1 MNKRV
6 TIQFADFIK
15 SRLAGGLLCC
25 LVLLAA
31 YLFQMF
37 FPGMYVDAFS
47 SSFYLFAW
55 LILFVGALLWTLR
68 EKGTSGLPSEI
79 TDWQCI
85 AAFLLIVANQI
96 YVVMPKEVHV
106 ELAPVISACT
116 LLKSEF
122 FPYEDAYIDR
132 AALPNALQTLGA
144 GVFTDYTLPV
154 LVIVSL
160 AIAGI
165 VKLSISFYRSLEI
178 ERQKTILQEKR
189 LQELL
194 SSPPPVLEGVIFV
207 RRLLENQSIYQLTAS
222 ENLTLIEGCRA
233 IDPDFFVWL
242 KDKQIKIPPR
252 HIVYCVLIRMRKTKK
267 EILSIFDIS
276 DGACRAMRSR
286 VRASLGIEDEDME
299 TFLQELH

>member
-85 AAFLLIVANQI
+85 AAFLLIVA
-96 YVVMPKEVHV
+96 
-106 ELAPVISACT
+106 A
-116 LLKSEF
+116 
-122 FPYEDAYIDR
+122 
-132 AALPNALQTLGA
+132 
-144 GVFTDYTLPV
+144 YTLPV
-154 LVIVSL
+154 LVIVGL

-286 VRASLGIEDEDME
+286 VRASLSIEDEDME

>member
-1 MNKRV
+1 
-6 TIQFADFIK
+6 
-15 SRLAGGLLCC
+15 
-25 LVLLAA
+25 
-31 YLFQMF
+31 
-37 FPGMYVDAFS
+37 
-47 SSFYLFAW
+47 
-55 LILFVGALLWTLR
+55 
-68 EKGTSGLPSEI
+68 
-79 TDWQCI
+79 
-85 AAFLLIVANQI
+85 
-96 YVVMPKEVHV
+96 MPKEVHV
-106 ELAPVISACT
+106 ELAPVLSA
-116 LLKSEF
+116 
-122 FPYEDAYIDR
+122 
-132 AALPNALQTLGA
+132 
-144 GVFTDYTLPV
+144 YTLPV
-154 LVIVSL
+154 LVIVGL

-194 SSPPPVLEGVIFV
+194 SSPP
-207 RRLLENQSIYQLTAS
+207 TAS

-286 VRASLGIEDEDME
+286 VRASLSIEDEDME

>member
-85 AAFLLIVANQI
+85 AAFLLIVTNQI

-106 ELAPVISACT
+106 ELAPVISAC
-116 LLKSEF
+116 
-122 FPYEDAYIDR
+122 I
-132 AALPNALQTLGA
+132 
-144 GVFTDYTLPV
+144 
-154 LVIVSL
+154 
-160 AIAGI
+160 
-165 VKLSISFYRSLEI
+165 
-178 ERQKTILQEKR
+178 
-189 LQELL
+189 
-194 SSPPPVLEGVIFV
+194 
-207 RRLLENQSIYQLTAS
+207 
-222 ENLTLIEGCRA
+222 
-233 IDPDFFVWL
+233 
-242 KDKQIKIPPR
+242 
-252 HIVYCVLIRMRKTKK
+252 
-267 EILSIFDIS
+267 
-276 DGACRAMRSR
+276 
-286 VRASLGIEDEDME
+286 
-299 TFLQELH
+299 

>member
-1 MNKRV
+1 MKKRV
-6 TIQFADFIK
+6 TIQFADLIK

-47 SSFYLFAW
+47 ASHYLFMW
-55 LILFVGALLWTLR
+55 LILFVGALLWTFR
-68 EKGTSGLPSEI
+68 EKGTHGLPSEV

-96 YVVMPKEVHV
+96 YFVMPKEVHV
-106 ELAPVISACT
+106 ELAPALSA
-116 LLKSEF
+116 
-122 FPYEDAYIDR
+122 
-132 AALPNALQTLGA
+132 
-144 GVFTDYTLPV
+144 YTLPV
-154 LVIVSL
+154 LIIVGL

-165 VKLSISFYRSLEI
+165 VKLAVSFYRLLEL

-189 LQELL
+189 LQEML
-194 SSPPPVLEGVIFV
+194 SSPPSALEGVV
-207 RRLLENQSIYQLTAS
+207 YMRRLLENKSIYQLTAS
-222 ENLTLIEGCRA
+222 EYLTLIEGCRA

>member
-106 ELAPVISACT
+106 ELAPVISA
-116 LLKSEF
+116 
-122 FPYEDAYIDR
+122 
-132 AALPNALQTLGA
+132 
-144 GVFTDYTLPV
+144 YTLPV
-154 LVIVSL
+154 LVIVGL

-194 SSPPPVLEGVIFV
+194 SSPPPVLE
-207 RRLLENQSIYQLTAS
+207 NQSIYQLTAS

-242 KDKQIKIPPR
+242 KNKQIKIPPR

>member
-1 MNKRV
+1 MPLKQQKTMKNTLFFMV
-6 TIQFADFIK
+6 FY
-15 SRLAGGLLCC
+15 LA
-25 LVLLAA
+25 
-31 YLFQMF
+31 
-37 FPGMYVDAFS
+37 AFS
-47 SSFYLFAW
+47 SAIMADCLGIFS
-55 LILFVGALLWTLR
+55 
-68 EKGTSGLPSEI
+68 
-79 TDWQCI
+79 
-85 AAFLLIVANQI
+85 N
-96 YVVMPKEVHV
+96 
-106 ELAPVISACT
+106 
-116 LLKSEF
+116 
-122 FPYEDAYIDR
+122 FP
-132 AALPNALQTLGA
+132 
-144 GVFTDYTLPV
+144 
-154 LVIVSL
+154 
-160 AIAGI
+160 
-165 VKLSISFYRSLEI
+165 
-178 ERQKTILQEKR
+178 ILQEKR

>member
-106 ELAPVISACT
+106 ELAPVLSA
-116 LLKSEF
+116 
-122 FPYEDAYIDR
+122 
-132 AALPNALQTLGA
+132 
-144 GVFTDYTLPV
+144 YTLPV
-154 LVIVSL
+154 LVIVGL

-222 ENLTLIEGCRA
+222 ENLTLISRKLYEICREECPETYF
-233 IDPDFFVWL
+233 IQTLDDL
-242 KDKQIKIPPR
+242 KLEPP
-252 HIVYCVLIRMRKTKK
+252 KK
-267 EILSIFDIS
+267 AVRLFGITA
-276 DGACRAMRSR
+276 GASTPNNIIEEVQNY
-286 VRASLGIEDEDME
+286 VRIN
-299 TFLQELH
+299 F

>member
-1 MNKRV
+1 MV
-6 TIQFADFIK
+6 CSVA
-15 SRLAGGLLCC
+15 LYCWLL
-25 LVLLAA
+25 
-31 YLFQMF
+31 

-106 ELAPVISACT
+106 ELAPVISA
-116 LLKSEF
+116 
-122 FPYEDAYIDR
+122 
-132 AALPNALQTLGA
+132 
-144 GVFTDYTLPV
+144 YTLPV

>member
-6 TIQFADFIK
+6 TMQFADFIK

-37 FPGMYVDAFS
+37 FTGIYVDAFS

-85 AAFLLIVANQI
+85 AAFLLIVGDQI

-106 ELAPVISACT
+106 ELAPVLSA
-116 LLKSEF
+116 
-122 FPYEDAYIDR
+122 
-132 AALPNALQTLGA
+132 
-144 GVFTDYTLPV
+144 YTLPV
-154 LVIVSL
+154 LVIVGL

-178 ERQKTILQEKR
+178 ERQKNN
-189 LQELL
+189 
-194 SSPPPVLEGVIFV
+194 SSRETASRTSFFSSTCAGRCCICAQTF
-207 RRLLENQSIYQLTAS
+207 RKSIY
-222 ENLTLIEGCRA
+222 I
-233 IDPDFFVWL
+233 
-242 KDKQIKIPPR
+242 
-252 HIVYCVLIRMRKTKK
+252 
-267 EILSIFDIS
+267 SIN
-276 DGACRAMRSR
+276 C
-286 VRASLGIEDEDME
+286 
-299 TFLQELH
+299 Q

>member
-106 ELAPVISACT
+106 ELNFDNAIANCQNGSMPSGCLIQAAA
-116 LLKSEF
+116 K
-122 FPYEDAYIDR
+122 YDR
-132 AALPNALQTLGA
+132 AK
-144 GVFTDYTLPV
+144 D
-154 LVIVSL
+154 
-160 AIAGI
+160 IA
-165 VKLSISFYRSLEI
+165 
-178 ERQKTILQEKR
+178 
-189 LQELL
+189 
-194 SSPPPVLEGVIFV
+194 
-207 RRLLENQSIYQLTAS
+207 N
-222 ENLTLIEGCRA
+222 
-233 IDPDFFVWL
+233 
-242 KDKQIKIPPR
+242 
-252 HIVYCVLIRMRKTKK
+252 K
-267 EILSIFDIS
+267 EYKECI
-276 DGACRAMRSR
+276 ANK
-286 VRASLGIEDEDME
+286 
-299 TFLQELH
+299 

>member
-85 AAFLLIVANQI
+85 AALLLIVANQI

-106 ELAPVISACT
+106 ELAPVLSA
-116 LLKSEF
+116 
-122 FPYEDAYIDR
+122 
-132 AALPNALQTLGA
+132 
-144 GVFTDYTLPV
+144 YTLPV
-154 LVIVSL
+154 LVIVGL

-286 VRASLGIEDEDME
+286 VRASLSIEDEDME

>member
-106 ELAPVISACT
+106 ELAPVIS
-116 LLKSEF
+116 
-122 FPYEDAYIDR
+122 
-132 AALPNALQTLGA
+132 
-144 GVFTDYTLPV
+144 
-154 LVIVSL
+154 
-160 AIAGI
+160 
-165 VKLSISFYRSLEI
+165 KLYL
-178 ERQKTILQEKR
+178 
-189 LQELL
+189 
-194 SSPPPVLEGVIFV
+194 
-207 RRLLENQSIYQLTAS
+207 
-222 ENLTLIEGCRA
+222 
-233 IDPDFFVWL
+233 
-242 KDKQIKIPPR
+242 
-252 HIVYCVLIRMRKTKK
+252 
-267 EILSIFDIS
+267 
-276 DGACRAMRSR
+276 
-286 VRASLGIEDEDME
+286 
-299 TFLQELH
+299 

>member
-106 ELAPVISACT
+106 ELAPVISA
-116 LLKSEF
+116 
-122 FPYEDAYIDR
+122 
-132 AALPNALQTLGA
+132 
-144 GVFTDYTLPV
+144 YTLPV

-194 SSPPPVLEGVIFV
+194 SSPPPVLEGV
-207 RRLLENQSIYQLTAS
+207 YQLTAS

>member
-106 ELAPVISACT
+106 ELAPVIMIC
-116 LLKSEF
+116 
-122 FPYEDAYIDR
+122 ICVR
-132 AALPNALQTLGA
+132 G
-144 GVFTDYTLPV
+144 
-154 LVIVSL
+154 
-160 AIAGI
+160 
-165 VKLSISFYRSLEI
+165 LSIGYSGCIHQDAMEKVILWRGILIISLL
-178 ERQKTILQEKR
+178 IL
-189 LQELL
+189 
-194 SSPPPVLEGVIFV
+194 I
-207 RRLLENQSIYQLTAS
+207 
-222 ENLTLIEGCRA
+222 
-233 IDPDFFVWL
+233 
-242 KDKQIKIPPR
+242 
-252 HIVYCVLIRMRKTKK
+252 
-267 EILSIFDIS
+267 
-276 DGACRAMRSR
+276 
-286 VRASLGIEDEDME
+286 
-299 TFLQELH
+299 

>member
-96 YVVMPKEVHV
+96 YVVIPK
-106 ELAPVISACT
+106 LARTRDLMARQAPSLIS
-116 LLKSEF
+116 K
-122 FPYEDAYIDR
+122 ID
-132 AALPNALQTLGA
+132 
-144 GVFTDYTLPV
+144 
-154 LVIVSL
+154 
-160 AIAGI
+160 
-165 VKLSISFYRSLEI
+165 KISFLVFLILISTQY
-178 ERQKTILQEKR
+178 TI
-189 LQELL
+189 
-194 SSPPPVLEGVIFV
+194 
-207 RRLLENQSIYQLTAS
+207 
-222 ENLTLIEGCRA
+222 
-233 IDPDFFVWL
+233 
-242 KDKQIKIPPR
+242 
-252 HIVYCVLIRMRKTKK
+252 
-267 EILSIFDIS
+267 
-276 DGACRAMRSR
+276 
-286 VRASLGIEDEDME
+286 
-299 TFLQELH
+299 

>member
-106 ELAPVISACT
+106 ELAPVIYFCKLMT
-116 LLKSEF
+116 F
-122 FPYEDAYIDR
+122 QHDQY
-132 AALPNALQTLGA
+132 PNQQNQNINN
-144 GVFTDYTLPV
+144 F
-154 LVIVSL
+154 
-160 AIAGI
+160 
-165 VKLSISFYRSLEI
+165 KKHWRHNHNFYS
-178 ERQKTILQEKR
+178 Q
-189 LQELL
+189 
-194 SSPPPVLEGVIFV
+194 
-207 RRLLENQSIYQLTAS
+207 
-222 ENLTLIEGCRA
+222 
-233 IDPDFFVWL
+233 
-242 KDKQIKIPPR
+242 
-252 HIVYCVLIRMRKTKK
+252 
-267 EILSIFDIS
+267 
-276 DGACRAMRSR
+276 
-286 VRASLGIEDEDME
+286 
-299 TFLQELH
+299 

>member
-1 MNKRV
+1 MDKRV
-6 TIQFADFIK
+6 IMRFADFMK

-37 FPGMYVDAFS
+37 LPGMYVDAFS
-47 SSFYLFAW
+47 SSHYFFMW
-55 LILFVGALLWTLR
+55 LILFVGALLWTIR
-68 EKGTSGLPSEI
+68 EKGTSGLLSEI
-79 TDWQCI
+79 IDWQCI

-96 YVVMPKEVHV
+96 YVLMPKEVHV
-106 ELAPVISACT
+106 ESAPVLSA
-116 LLKSEF
+116 
-122 FPYEDAYIDR
+122 
-132 AALPNALQTLGA
+132 
-144 GVFTDYTLPV
+144 YTLPV
-154 LVIVSL
+154 LVIVGL

-165 VKLSISFYRSLEI
+165 VKLTVSFYRLLEI

-194 SSPPPVLEGVIFV
+194 SSPPPVLEGVVFV
-207 RRLLENQSIYQLTAS
+207 RRILENQSIYQLTAS
-222 ENLTLIEGCRA
+222 EYLTLIEGCRV

-242 KDKQIKIPPR
+242 KDNQIKIPPR

-267 EILSIFDIS
+267 DILSIFRVS

-286 VRASLGIEDEDME
+286 VRGNLGIEDEDME

>member
-1 MNKRV
+1 MPCIV
-6 TIQFADFIK
+6 
-15 SRLAGGLLCC
+15 GC
-25 LVLLAA
+25 LSVSDV
-31 YLFQMF
+31 

-106 ELAPVISACT
+106 ELAPVISA
-116 LLKSEF
+116 
-122 FPYEDAYIDR
+122 
-132 AALPNALQTLGA
+132 
-144 GVFTDYTLPV
+144 YTLPV

-178 ERQKTILQEKR
+178 EQQKQFFKR
-189 LQELL
+189 NGFRNCCLL
-194 SSPPPVLEGVIFV
+194 LH
-207 RRLLENQSIYQLTAS
+207 LCWKAS
-222 ENLTLIEGCRA
+222 YLCA
-233 IDPDFFVWL
+233 DF
-242 KDKQIKIPPR
+242 
-252 HIVYCVLIRMRKTKK
+252 
-267 EILSIFDIS
+267 
-276 DGACRAMRSR
+276 
-286 VRASLGIEDEDME
+286 
-299 TFLQELH
+299 

>member
-106 ELAPVISACT
+106 ELAPVISA
-116 LLKSEF
+116 
-122 FPYEDAYIDR
+122 
-132 AALPNALQTLGA
+132 
-144 GVFTDYTLPV
+144 YTLPV

-189 LQELL
+189 PLL
-194 SSPPPVLEGVIFV
+194 FPF
-207 RRLLENQSIYQLTAS
+207 RYR
-222 ENLTLIEGCRA
+222 
-233 IDPDFFVWL
+233 
-242 KDKQIKIPPR
+242 
-252 HIVYCVLIRMRKTKK
+252 
-267 EILSIFDIS
+267 
-276 DGACRAMRSR
+276 
-286 VRASLGIEDEDME
+286 
-299 TFLQELH
+299 

>member
-37 FPGMYVDAFS
+37 FTGMYVDSFS
-47 SSFYLFAW
+47 SSYYLFIW
-55 LILFVGALLWTLR
+55 LILFVGALLWTFR
-68 EKGTSGLPSEI
+68 EKGTHGLPSEV

-106 ELAPVISACT
+106 ELAPELSA
-116 LLKSEF
+116 
-122 FPYEDAYIDR
+122 
-132 AALPNALQTLGA
+132 
-144 GVFTDYTLPV
+144 YTLPV
-154 LVIVSL
+154 LVIVGL

-165 VKLSISFYRSLEI
+165 VKLSISFYRLLEI
-178 ERQKTILQEKR
+178 ERKKTILQEKR

-194 SSPPPVLEGVIFV
+194 SSPPPVLEGVVFV
-207 RRLLENQSIYQLTAS
+207 RKLLENQSIYQLTAS
-222 ENLTLIEGCRA
+222 EYLTLIEGCRV

-242 KDKQIKIPPR
+242 KNKQIKMISR
-252 HIVYCVLIRMRKTKK
+252 YIVYCVLIRMGKTK
-267 EILSIFDIS
+267 EDMMSIFDIN
-276 DGACRAMRSR
+276 DGNYRALRSR
-286 VRASLGIEDEDME
+286 VRGRLGIEDEDME
-299 TFLQELH
+299 TFLKELH